1 MALLSELID
10 IPLSIQR
17 DDFVLKLDEGIRDDT
32 ATKTLSDYVIT
43 PELAPKFDEA
53 LRFLE
58 AAVTTGTSKATF
70 LHGSFGAGKSH
81 FMAILHLILQGA
93 PAARGHVK
101 LTHIM
106 PKHAG
111 WLANR
116 KFLLIPYH
124 MIGKRDVASAILG
137 TYVEHVRKHHPQAA
151 IPGVYL
157 GETLFEDARQLRR
170 KFGDAAFFENLN
182 QQGGD
187 DGWGKSSYEKRWD
200 ATSLEDA
207 MQAAPGSDPRSQL
220 ISALQRTY
228 FSSYA
233 TQAES
238 NTEAFLPLD
247 KGLQVVARHAKS
259 LGYDAVV
266 LFLDELVLWLAGRAA
281 DPEFVHQEVQKLV
294 NLVESQDS
302 RREIPI
308 ISFVARQRDLVDLL
322 GAATPGAQ
330 ELRFS
335 DAVKHW
341 EERFGKNHARGSK
354 SPGHRRGANPQ
365 AREPAG
371 QTDAR

>member
-1 MALLSELID
+1 M
-10 IPLSIQR
+10 
-17 DDFVLKLDEGIRDDT
+17 
-32 ATKTLSDYVIT
+32 
-43 PELAPKFDEA
+43 
-53 LRFLE
+53 
-58 AAVTTGTSKATF
+58 
-70 LHGSFGAGKSH
+70 
-81 FMAILHLILQGA
+81 
-93 PAARGHVK
+93 
-101 LTHIM
+101 
-106 PKHAG
+106 
-111 WLANR
+111 
-116 KFLLIPYH
+116 
-124 MIGKRDVASAILG
+124 
-137 TYVEHVRKHHPQAA
+137 
-151 IPGVYL
+151 YL

-200 ATSLEDA
+200 VTSLEDA

-259 LGYDAVV
+259 LGYDAVL

-322 GAATPGAQ
+322 LLRDLLASDIAT
-330 ELRFS
+330 
-335 DAVKHW
+335 
-341 EERFGKNHARGSK
+341 
-354 SPGHRRGANPQ
+354 
-365 AREPAG
+365 
-371 QTDAR
+371 TDADLRAACQAVFDTRAADAEQLGLVPRHWPPVVQSHPHWLDDYARAAGDAGLNATLDDAIAELNDWIDKLDAARSDDF